1 MNKRKVLALV
11 LSLVLIL
18 TCAVAGVL
26 AWLSAKSDPV
36 TNTFAPSTIGL
47 TLNESPYVPET
58 NSLNTT
64 AAKVQANSNYKMVP
78 GWVLPK
84 DPKVTVAADS
94 VDCWVFLK
102 VKKENNPDT
111 YLDYTIDSNWAKY
124 TTENG
129 YDVYYCKANSSNRA
143 QEIPVLTGDKVTV
156 KSTLTQTELGKLTDS
171 ADYPKLTFTAYAV
184 QLYKDYD
191 MEMPIADAWTE
202 AKKLD

>member
-47 TLNESPYVPET
+47 TLDESKYEAET
-58 NSLNTT
+58 NKLLSDR
-64 AAKVQANSNYKMVP
+64 VQANENYKMVP

-94 VDCWVFLK
+94 VDCYVFLK
-102 VKKENNPDT
+102 VTKSNEPDT
-111 YLDYTIDSNWAKY
+111 YLTYAIDSGWKLLADE
-124 TTENG
+124 T
-129 YDVYYCKANSSNRA
+129 DVYYREVTGSKSDQDFA
-143 QEIPVLTGDKVTV
+143 VLADNKVTV
-156 KSTLTQTELGKLTDS
+156 KNTLTQTELGKLTDS
-171 ADYPKLTFTAYAV
+171 KKYPELEFTSYAV
-184 QLYKDYD
+184 QMYKNYNVKFTPA
-191 MEMPIADAWTE
+191 EAWTE
-202 AKKLD
+202 AKNLD